1 MESDLDLL
9 TALVMNPSLT
19 LDEARRDAAATTAL
33 SQGRESKT
41 KPTAPRRD
49 RSPRELAADR
59 FARMLDCC
67 G

>member
-9 TALVMNPSLT
+9 TTLLMNPSLT
-19 LDEARRDAAATTAL
+19 LDEARRDAAAVRDA
-33 SQGRESKT
+33 KT
-41 KPTAPRRD
+41 NPAPRRD

>member
-1 MESDLDLL
+1 VKIMESDLDLL
-9 TALVMNPSLT
+9 KTLLMNPSLT
-19 LDEARRDAAATTAL
+19 LDEARRDAAAANL
-33 SQGRESKT
+33 VRDAKT
-41 KPTAPRRD
+41 NPAPR

>member
-9 TALVMNPSLT
+9 TTLLLNPSLT
-19 LDEARRDAAATTAL
+19 LDEARRDAAATRDA
-33 SQGRESKT
+33 KAN
-41 KPTAPRRD
+41 PAPPRRT
-49 RSPRELAADR
+49 PRELAADR